1 MKTILAF
8 LLFIIFFI
16 SQTHH
21 SKINDKTIEEN
32 DLEMFNNFMNDNL
45 LNENDNQDQDKDTD
59 DAFSQDLE
67 NFFNKD
73 KSKEMILVSARKN

>member
-1 MKTILAF
+1 
-8 LLFIIFFI
+8 
-16 SQTHH
+16 
-21 SKINDKTIEEN
+21 
-32 DLEMFNNFMNDNL
+32 MNDNL
-45 LNENDNQDQDKDTD
+45 LNENDNQDQDKDTE